1 MINQAAKRGELAVDR
16 FQAVLNMQSFLQHPL
31 SIQIN
36 KGTNNQVPKSSC
48 RRYFNNT
55 GIQIAIFY
63 LSAGY

>member
-1 MINQAAKRGELAVDR
+1 
-16 FQAVLNMQSFLQHPL
+16 MQSFLQHPL